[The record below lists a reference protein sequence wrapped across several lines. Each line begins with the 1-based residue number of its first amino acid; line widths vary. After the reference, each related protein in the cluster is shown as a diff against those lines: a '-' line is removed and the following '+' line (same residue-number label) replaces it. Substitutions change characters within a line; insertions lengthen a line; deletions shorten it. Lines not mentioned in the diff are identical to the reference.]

1 MIIEQFK
8 CNTAVHHYAFTLI
21 ITMLADLLS
30 NDYGGPEGRGV
41 NEVAI
46 STYYLALRT

>member
-1 MIIEQFK
+1 MIIEQDKF
-8 CNTAVHHYAFTLI
+8 NTALHHYAFTLI
-21 ITMLADLLS
+21 ITMLVDLS